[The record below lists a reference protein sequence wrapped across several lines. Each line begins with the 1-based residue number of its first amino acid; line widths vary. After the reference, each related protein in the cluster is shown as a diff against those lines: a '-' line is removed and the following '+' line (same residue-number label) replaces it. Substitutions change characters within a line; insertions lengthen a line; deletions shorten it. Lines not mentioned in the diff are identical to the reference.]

1 MRILKIQSWQRKLAL
16 SPRAK
21 VSDVK
26 LALRRH
32 RQRRKNMMS
41 TRHRQEARSEEGED
55 KVKEHKDEEQEAM
68 IAPST
73 WARRQSRLTQ
83 P

>member
-1 MRILKIQSWQRKLAL
+1 
-16 SPRAK
+16 
-21 VSDVK
+21 
-26 LALRRH
+26 
-32 RQRRKNMMS
+32 MMS

-73 WARRQSRLTQ
+73 WARRQSRLIQ